1 MEGLKIGLI
10 VVNKKIVNNID
21 YVYRESIKY
30 FRFNK
35 RKLTI
40 VNKNGRQVSYYFIV
54 IENTKTCKI
63 KITSYS
69 RYLLLKLIDMQP
81 ETVDYHA
88 KIVVSFLNYIFF
100 EKYDDYKI
108 LDITDLKLEYGEE
121 YLRDYAYGKIG
132 QENKTN
138 ETIMKARG
146 VLNNFY
152 QFLYFNE
159 YKTQMNYIT
168 KQDFNSMYF
177 KKNKIKYTNSNLFY
191 VSLPNWIPPKRI
203 KSISLDLFRMIL
215 RTYDIYYPHLTL
227 AICFQ
232 AFAGLRAGEVCNI
245 SKSKLNYSKIGDE
258 FNYFTIDL
266 TKKIQMR
273 NDMVD
278 VGSIKKPR
286 IQPIH
291 PVFLKTFKIVY
302 DKHMKMIKNIDN
314 DFGALFMNRYGEA
327 ITYESYHKIF
337 DNVIEKVKIQLS
349 KDGSFNSMS
358 ELNILMSGQIG
369 THVFRHFFTQFIAK
383 LEQTKSSA
391 EIAYWR
397 GDRSLDSS
405 VTYLSNAYYVDE
417 EIENMQKEI
426 MDLILNNNTDI

>member
-1 MEGLKIGLI
+1 MALI
-10 VVNKKIVNNID
+10 IPHNKKVINNID
-21 YVYRESIKY
+21 YAYKESIQDI
-30 FRFNK
+30 RFNK

-40 VNKNGRQVSYYFIV
+40 VTKDGKQKSYYFIV
-54 IENTKTCKI
+54 IENTKTFKM

-88 KIVVSFLNYIFF
+88 KVIVSFLNYVFF
-100 EKYDDYKI
+100 ENYEKYKI

-121 YLRDYAYGKIG
+121 YLRDYSNGKIG
-132 QENKTN
+132 KTNKTN
-138 ETIMKARG
+138 ETIRKARN
-146 VLNNFY
+146 VLNSFY
-152 QFLYFNE
+152 QFLYFDE
-159 YKTQMNYIT
+159 YKKQMNYIT
-168 KQDFNSMYF
+168 KEDFGLIYL
-177 KKNKIKYTNSNLFY
+177 KKNKIKYSYANLFY

-203 KSISLDLFRMIL
+203 KSISMNLFRMIL
-215 RTYDIYYPHLTL
+215 RTYEIYYPHLVL

-245 SKSKLNYSKIGDE
+245 TKSKLNYSKIGDE

-266 TKKIQMR
+266 RKKMQMR

-291 PVFLKTFKIVY
+291 PVFLKVFKTVY
-302 DKHMKMIKNIDN
+302 DKHLKMIKNINN
-314 DFGALFMNRYGEA
+314 DFGAIFMNRYGEA
-327 ITYESYHKIF
+327 MTYESYHKIF
-337 DNVIEKVKIQLS
+337 NDVIEKVKVQLS

-358 ELNILMSGQIG
+358 ELNTLMSGQIG

-397 GDRSLDSS
+397 GDSSLSSS
-405 VTYLSNAYYVDE
+405 VTYLANAYYVDK
-417 EIENMQKEI
+417 EIENMQEQI
-426 MDLILNNNTDI
+426 MNLILNNDLK